1 MMKKIMSVKNLVVST
16 ILLAAILL
24 LSMFCAVGCSP
35 DMGLHGACVSISFDK
50 RDMLA
55 ADRLVLKLPSG
66 EYTVTDKNL
75 VQTLAREVLTATST
89 EDYCCGNLNEG
100 FFSFYQGDKL
110 IRKMRFIQ
118 NHRILVYETDGAHW
132 VLFGKEGHCEFSA
145 ATEEQLCKAISRR
158 VLN

>member
-1 MMKKIMSVKNLVVST
+1 MKKIMSFKNILVSG
-16 ILLAAILL
+16 ILLTLTLL
-24 LSMFCAVGCSP
+24 LVIFSAVGCSP

-50 RDMLA
+50 QDMLA

-66 EYTVTDKNL
+66 EYTVTDRNL

-100 FFSFYQGDKL
+100 SFSFYRGDQL
-110 IRKMRFIQ
+110 IRQMRFIQ
-118 NHRILVYETDGAHW
+118 NHRTLVYGADSAHW

-145 ATEEQLCKAISRR
+145 ATEQRLCQAISRQ